1 MSNALRVPGTQM
13 EVILTL
19 EMITG
24 GWLVT
29 VVPAVI
35 LSITVEMLLN
45 TLLVQTLNLI
55 WLTVIGSN
63 VFIRRG
69 QVNI

>member
-1 MSNALRVPGTQM
+1 MSNALRAPGTLV

-19 EMITG
+19 ENVTG

-29 VVPAVI
+29 VVTAVI

-63 VFIRRG
+63 VIIR
-69 QVNI
+69 

>member
-1 MSNALRVPGTQM
+1 MTNALRAPGTLM
-13 EVILTL
+13 EVIFTL

-29 VVPAVI
+29 VIPAVI

-63 VFIRRG
+63 VI
-69 QVNI
+69 IH

>member
-1 MSNALRVPGTQM
+1 MTNALRAPGTLV

-24 GWLVT
+24 CWLVT
-29 VVPAVI
+29 VIPAVI

-63 VFIRRG
+63 VFIR
-69 QVNI
+69 

>member
-1 MSNALRVPGTQM
+1 MSNALRAPGTLM
-13 EVILTL
+13 EVIFTL

-29 VVPAVI
+29 VIPAVI

-45 TLLVQTLNLI
+45 ALLVQTLNLI

-63 VFIRRG
+63 VFIH
-69 QVNI
+69 

>member
-1 MSNALRVPGTQM
+1 MTNALRAPRTLV

-29 VVPAVI
+29 VIPAVI

-63 VFIRRG
+63 VFIC
-69 QVNI
+69 

>member
-1 MSNALRVPGTQM
+1 MTNALRAPGTLV

-19 EMITG
+19 ENVTG

-29 VVPAVI
+29 VIPAVI

-63 VFIRRG
+63 VIIR
-69 QVNI
+69 

>member
-1 MSNALRVPGTQM
+1 MTNALRAPGTLV

-24 GWLVT
+24 GGLVT
-29 VVPAVI
+29 VIPAVI

-63 VFIRRG
+63 VI
-69 QVNI
+69 IH